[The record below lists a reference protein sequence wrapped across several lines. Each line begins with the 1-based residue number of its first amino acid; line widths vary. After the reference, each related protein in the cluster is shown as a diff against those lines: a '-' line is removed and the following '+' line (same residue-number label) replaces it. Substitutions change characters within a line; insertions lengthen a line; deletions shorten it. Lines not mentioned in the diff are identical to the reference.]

1 MKIQNL
7 KDFLEA
13 YSSNGGKKA
22 HLYALI
28 SKQLGV
34 HQNTVRNWFNLKT
47 TTDNPVFLSQIEKTT
62 GIKRESMFIHHD

>member
-1 MKIQNL
+1 MKKQNL
-7 KDFLEA
+7 KDFLEL

-28 SKQLGV
+28 SKKLGV

-47 TTDNPVFLSQIEKTT
+47 RTDNPVFLAEIEKTT
-62 GIKRESMFIHHD
+62 GIKSESMFINHD